1 MNEDLSQLLSEIY
14 EFGIDYDSKE
24 KRHAEQML
32 NITPDTG
39 QFLSILIQAT
49 KAERVLEVG
58 TSNGY
63 STIWLADALRNNG
76 RGKVTTVEVSGKKAT
91 MAREN
96 FKKSGLG
103 SYIDSRLQDIRM
115 FLKIQVEETAD
126 FIFLD
131 AERPQYVAY
140 WNDLDRALK
149 TGGLLVVDNVF
160 SPKPE
165 ELIDF
170 FKLVNDCGRY
180 LTQTIQIGKGQM
192 IALKQQGSPL
202 PH

>member
-1 MNEDLSQLLSEIY
+1 MNRKLEHLLTQIY
-14 EFGIDYDSKE
+14 DFGVDYDSKE
-24 KRHAEQML
+24 KRHTEQML

-39 QFLSILIQAT
+39 QFLSMLIQST

-76 RGKVTTVEVSGKKAT
+76 RGKVITVEVSEKKVIT
-91 MAREN
+91 ARDN
-96 FKKSGLG
+96 FKKSRLD

-131 AERPQYVAY
+131 AERPQYVSY
-140 WNDLDRALK
+140 WKDLDRVLK
-149 TGGLLVVDNVF
+149 TGSLLVVDNAL

-165 ELIDF
+165 ELADF
-170 FKLVNDCGRY
+170 FKLVNHSGRY
-180 LTQTIQIGKGQM
+180 LTLTLQIGKGEM
-192 IALKQQGSPL
+192 VALKQRRA